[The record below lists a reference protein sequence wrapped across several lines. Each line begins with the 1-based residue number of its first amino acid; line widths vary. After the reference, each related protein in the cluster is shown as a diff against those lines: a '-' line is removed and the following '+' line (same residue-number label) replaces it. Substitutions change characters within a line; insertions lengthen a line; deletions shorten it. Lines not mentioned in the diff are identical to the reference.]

1 MNDTGKQTLNRR
13 WFLWPP
19 SQRLL
24 WCHSLRSAHSGCSVN
39 SSNQPFSSP
48 SMTHGCQKTVRPL
61 PSAELSWARLKLGT
75 VQSNMHDGER
85 GDSRRTRTYPAGD
98 REHGHQLY
106 RPNTPVSHSPGDCS
120 CIAAEVDGVSPLSGH
135 GLAAAATSTELLV
148 RRHSGSLCKTLLA
161 CAHYRTASRL
171 TFSEQKNCSP

>member
-1 MNDTGKQTLNRR
+1 MSFPT
-13 WFLWPP
+13 
-19 SQRLL
+19 
-24 WCHSLRSAHSGCSVN
+24 LRSLGLFRKFIEPTLQFPVHDARMPEDC
-39 SSNQPFSSP
+39 P
-48 SMTHGCQKTVRPL
+48 SAPL
-61 PSAELSWARLKLGT
+61 CWAELSWARLQLGT
-75 VQSNMHDGER
+75 VQSNMHDGEC

-106 RPNTPVSHSPGDCS
+106 RPNTPVSHCPGDCS